1 MKSILHDKKDRTCF
15 LCMLLHGDDSYKE
28 VLHEHHVIFGLANR
42 RLSERHGLKVYLC
55 LQHHEIGPEAIH
67 RNAEIS
73 DMVQAYAQRAFEKKW
88 PEKNFYSIFGRNYIL
103 EAEVEEEMEENVE
116 NTGSVAGFTL
126 IADGL
131 EGMDW

>member
-15 LCMLLHGDDSYKE
+15 LCMWLHGDDSYKE
-28 VLHEHHVIFGLANR
+28 ILEEHHVFFGRALRKLA
-42 RLSERHGLKVYLC
+42 EKHGMKVYLC
-55 LQHHEIGPEAIH
+55 IFHHRIGKEAVHQNRKINKMLQ
-67 RNAEIS
+67 S
-73 DMVQAYAQRAFEKKW
+73 YAQRAFEKKW
-88 PEKNFYSIFGRNYIL
+88 PEKNFYLIFGRNYIL
-103 EAEVEEEMEENVE
+103 EAEIEEEIEKNVE